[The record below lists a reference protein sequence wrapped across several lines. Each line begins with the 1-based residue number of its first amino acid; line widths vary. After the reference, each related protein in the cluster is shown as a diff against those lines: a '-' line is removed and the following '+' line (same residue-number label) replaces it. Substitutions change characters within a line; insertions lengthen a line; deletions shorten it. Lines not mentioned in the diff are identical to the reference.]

1 MKKLITAALQAF
13 LIAVVLAACTSM
25 PAQETSK
32 ARRMAETNVQL
43 GLAYMQQGDLG
54 TALIKLQK
62 ALDQDPKLSSAQH
75 SIAILHQRL
84 GNDALAEEHYKTAL
98 QLKPDDS
105 RAHNNY
111 GQFLCLKRR
120 YTEAEDH
127 FIKAA
132 GNPLYS
138 SIAGALTN
146 AGVCA
151 NRIPDVNKA
160 ENFFRQALQHDQHYA
175 PALLQM
181 AAVTFNAGNY
191 LSARGYMERL
201 QGLASHDAESLW
213 LGVRI
218 ENALG
223 DNNASASYALLL
235 KNKFPDSR
243 QAKALK
249 EWENERRTR

>member
-1 MKKLITAALQAF
+1 MKKTVTAVLQAF
-13 LIAVVLAACTSM
+13 LIAGVLAACTSM
-25 PAQETSK
+25 PAQEPSK

-43 GLAYMQQGDLG
+43 GLAYMQQGDLE
-54 TALIKLQK
+54 TALMKLNR
-62 ALDQDPKLSSAQH
+62 ALEQDPKLASAHH
-75 SIAILHQRL
+75 SIAILYQRL

-98 QLKPDDS
+98 RLQPDES

-111 GQFLCLKRR
+111 GQFLCLKGR
-120 YTEAEDH
+120 YVEAEEH

-132 GNPLYS
+132 GSPLYN

-160 ENFFRQALQHDQHYA
+160 ENFFRQALEHDQQYA
-175 PALLQM
+175 PALLEM
-181 AAVTFNAGNY
+181 ARLTYNAGNH
-191 LSARGYMERL
+191 LSARAYLERFM
-201 QGLASHDAESLW
+201 GVARHNAESLW

-218 ENALG
+218 EDTLG
-223 DNNASASYALLL
+223 DKDASSSYALLL
-235 KNKFPDSR
+235 KNKFPDTQ

-249 EWENERRTR
+249 EWENEHRSR